1 MLVLWKK
8 IKEAGSANQFKKEE
22 KNMKNQYILFV
33 QFILLT
39 FTSGLLEICFNFTFL
54 RSQCSIG
61 LDENTGPGI
70 EMFMLILC

>member
-1 MLVLWKK
+1 
-8 IKEAGSANQFKKEE
+8 
-22 KNMKNQYILFV
+22 MKNQYILFV

-54 RSQCSIG
+54 KSQCSIG